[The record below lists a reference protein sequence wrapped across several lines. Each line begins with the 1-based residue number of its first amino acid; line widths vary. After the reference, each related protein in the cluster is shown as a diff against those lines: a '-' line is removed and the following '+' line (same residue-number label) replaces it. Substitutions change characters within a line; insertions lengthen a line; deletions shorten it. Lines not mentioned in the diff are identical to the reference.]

1 MSSYL
6 HVMDG
11 RLRVKVLEVKRS
23 VPRARHVEELIGS
36 LPGVSRV
43 TANPTTGNVLVF
55 FDSGQLTYDDIL
67 SALKK
72 ADYLQEPAPTSSF
85 QLTAGMV
92 DTVSHAVARS
102 VTEALMERA
111 ILALL

>member
-6 HVMDG
+6 HMMDG
-11 RLRVKVLEVKRS
+11 RLRVKIQEVKRS
-23 VPRARHVEELIGS
+23 VPRARHVEEVIQS
-36 LPGVSRV
+36 LPGVTRV

-55 FDSGQLTYDDIL
+55 FDSERLTHDEIL
-67 SALKK
+67 SVIKK

-85 QLTAGMV
+85 QLTARIV

>member
-1 MSSYL
+1 MSFYL

-11 RLRVKVLEVKRS
+11 RLRVKVQETKRS
-23 VPRARHVEELIGS
+23 LSKALDVEQLIQS
-36 LPGVSRV
+36 LPGVHRV
-43 TANPTTGNVLVF
+43 TANPTTGNVLVL
-55 FDSGQLTYDDIL
+55 FDAEQLTHDEIL

-72 ADYLQEPAPTSSF
+72 SDYLRDQDHASSF
-85 QLTAGMV
+85 QFPARIV

-102 VTEALMERA
+102 VAEALMERA

>member
-11 RLRVKVLEVKRS
+11 RLRVKVPEVKRS
-23 VPRARHVEELIGS
+23 SARARQVEELIES
-36 LPGVSRV
+36 VPGVTRV
-43 TANPTTGNVLVF
+43 SANPTTGNVLVL
-55 FDSGQLTYDDIL
+55 FDPDQLTHHEIL
-67 SALKK
+67 SALKN
-72 ADYLQEPAPTSSF
+72 ADYLQQPASPSSF
-85 QLTAGMV
+85 QLTARMV
-92 DTVSHAVARS
+92 DTLSHAMARS